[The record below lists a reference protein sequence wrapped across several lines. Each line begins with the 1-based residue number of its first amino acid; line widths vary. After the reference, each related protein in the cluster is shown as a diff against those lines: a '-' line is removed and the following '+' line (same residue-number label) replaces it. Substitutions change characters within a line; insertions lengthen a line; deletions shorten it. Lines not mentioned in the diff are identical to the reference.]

1 MHIRH
6 GDKLTPYWLKSQKG
20 ENIMYNRTLAD
31 YVSFAKELVR
41 IKHPDL
47 DLSTNTVKI
56 LFMTDDKVGAARA
69 ERWGGRHGWRGR
81 RGRCGRCQGH
91 MRCIMQCT

>member
-20 ENIMYNRTLAD
+20 ENIMYNRTLGD

-47 DLSTNTVKI
+47 DLSTNTVKV
-56 LFMTDDKVGAARA
+56 LFMTDDKVSGTTVGPQC
-69 ERWGGRHGWRGR
+69 ERCERCE
-81 RGRCGRCQGH
+81 RCGR
-91 MRCIMQCT
+91 